1 MPESS
6 NLAVGPSEGAS
17 VKFALMMAMAE
28 ESLAG
33 LAARA
38 GVELVIL
45 DAEHGFPTG
54 FDARSFVNAARTE
67 GGRCVLRIAKTQL
80 AEIGPVLDRGMDGL
94 VISGVTGFGDMERV
108 AEAVWYPP
116 RGRRSVNPFVGAAAI
131 PGDEG
136 GLRAAAEGLELWAMG
151 ETVELLALARSG
163 NRSKEAMLGWTGILV
178 GPYDL
183 AASLGLSGG
192 PRDPALVSAVADLVS
207 FARANELQS
216 GIFCRDIA
224 AMQAW
229 WDAGIRTD
237 MVVLGYDRDIWFAEV
252 NERVQRGGEVAKAGS
267 AGIQVEG
274 GGA

>member
-1 MPESS
+1 
-6 NLAVGPSEGAS
+6 
-17 VKFALMMAMAE
+17 MMAMAE
-28 ESLAG
+28 PSLAG

-38 GVELVIL
+38 GAELVIL

-54 FDARSFVNAARTE
+54 FDARSFVNATRAE
-67 GGRCVLRIAKTQL
+67 GGKCVLRIARSQL

-116 RGRRSVNPFVGAAAI
+116 RGRRSVNPFVGAAPM
-131 PGDEG
+131 PGDEA
-136 GLRAAAEGLELWAMG
+136 GLRAVAEGLELWAMG
-151 ETVELLALARSG
+151 ETEELLALARSG
-163 NRSKEAMLGWTGILV
+163 ARSKEAMRGWTGILV

-192 PRDPALVSAVADLVS
+192 RRDPVLLSAVSDLVS
-207 FARANELQS
+207 FARANGVLS

-237 MVVLGYDRDIWFAEV
+237 LVVLGYDRDIWFAEV
-252 NERVQRGGEVAKAGS
+252 SARVQHGSEVAKAGVV
-267 AGIQVEG
+267 GIQVEG
-274 GGA
+274 GGV